1 MDFGFPLQILQD
13 EYESCPSMT
22 VDVKDA
28 QGVYNINMPILQEI
42 QEILDNHGHHGLLL
56 LEAPTALYAI
66 FRGAQTLHWQYSG
79 AHLPSRRFDHLFDL
93 SELKGK
99 ETSRATASPRPNYV
113 TGLPRTKKGFD
124 AVAIYTCKSTK
135 RIGSTP
141 GKKTWKAYDWATAVL
156 YDLQKGDWGIPV
168 VWV

>member
-42 QEILDNHGHHGLLL
+42 LDSHGHHGLLL

-66 FRGAQTLHWQYSG
+66 FRGTQTLHWQYSG
-79 AHLPSRRFDHLFDL
+79 AVTSVIRQADTFAIHQQSRSAF
-93 SELKGK
+93 
-99 ETSRATASPRPNYV
+99 
-113 TGLPRTKKGFD
+113 
-124 AVAIYTCKSTK
+124 
-135 RIGSTP
+135 
-141 GKKTWKAYDWATAVL
+141 W
-156 YDLQKGDWGIPV
+156 
-168 VWV
+168 

>member
-1 MDFGFPLQILQD
+1 
-13 EYESCPSMT
+13 
-22 VDVKDA
+22 V
-28 QGVYNINMPILQEI
+28 
-42 QEILDNHGHHGLLL
+42 
-56 LEAPTALYAI
+56 
-66 FRGAQTLHWQYSG
+66 
-79 AHLPSRRFDHLFDL
+79 
-93 SELKGK
+93 
-99 ETSRATASPRPNYV
+99 TSYV